1 MIFTSRITNIV
12 QAVFINEEYTLHL
25 NQIDIGNS
33 YGVEDVQCKQVVLNS
48 TTQQPVCIL
57 VQDSNSLLDLTF
69 SPSGTTEQDIK
80 LEVSKTRSLLGF
92 NYMFPIYID
101 FEQDIVAVKARSYNT
116 DGVATGEAMLFYR
129 RDANTSQNL
138 FWGLSPAAYF
148 NELKEGDVTTVSI
161 PVVVTTFNGDTQ
173 TNYVRFT
180 QTQNQAPVPSSSSA
194 SSFLSSRR
202 QSSNDETK
210 GSFSSLQTAIPSLV
224 ITDTEV
230 YKENAEKISIIFN
243 KELGTAK
250 TDVKFTQFFSVVD
263 PTPEEESKTP
273 WWVWVI
279 IGLVV
284 FLVIVG
290 VLLYFLTKNKEEDEE
305 NDEYMTPEDENKDQ
319 AKKSQNVDKDFE

>member
-1 MIFTSRITNIV
+1 M
-12 QAVFINEEYTLHL
+12 
-25 NQIDIGNS
+25 
-33 YGVEDVQCKQVVLNS
+33 
-48 TTQQPVCIL
+48 
-57 VQDSNSLLDLTF
+57 
-69 SPSGTTEQDIK
+69 
-80 LEVSKTRSLLGF
+80 
-92 NYMFPIYID
+92 
-101 FEQDIVAVKARSYNT
+101 
-116 DGVATGEAMLFYR
+116 
-129 RDANTSQNL
+129 
-138 FWGLSPAAYF
+138 
-148 NELKEGDVTTVSI
+148 
-161 PVVVTTFNGDTQ
+161 
-173 TNYVRFT
+173 
-180 QTQNQAPVPSSSSA
+180 
-194 SSFLSSRR
+194 
-202 QSSNDETK
+202 
-210 GSFSSLQTAIPSLV
+210 V